1 MIKEKEV
8 LIKGHRTN
16 FNHFKERGYD
26 IQFKKTVSVKIQ
38 DLMSGSTAIIT
49 SICDNCLSEK
59 PNQFRFYWE
68 YTSGLKEKYF
78 CQKCSHEKRKAT
90 CVEKWGVENPMQ
102 SDEVKNKL
110 KISLLE
116 TYGVEHYSKT
126 EDFKKKYK
134 ETCQKNWGVD
144 NVFQSEE
151 GKDKIKSTY
160 LEKWGKEYPQQIE
173 EIKEKTTQ
181 SFLDKFGVERYS
193 QTSEF
198 KVKVRETSQKNW
210 GVDNFSQTPDFLEKT
225 KQTSQKN
232 WGVDHYSKTDE
243 FKNRVKNGRQN
254 LTKLRYDNLIGK
266 DFEITQYNDSNFLI
280 FHHTC
285 QREFKINRDLLYARH
300 NLNICLCTKCLDI
313 DLGQSN
319 MELEMQE
326 FLNSLSISYIRKDR
340 TVLGGKELDI
350 YLPDYNL
357 AIEMNGVYWHSEIYL
372 DKYYH
377 RDKSNLCREK
387 GIHLIHIW
395 EDDWK
400 LKRNIVKSII
410 LNRLGLSENKIF
422 ARKCQVKEVS
432 PSDASN
438 FLEENHI
445 QGFSPSKYKFGL
457 YYSDELV
464 SLMTFGWRYTNSKK
478 EFELIRFCNRKGFNV
493 IGAAS
498 KLFAYFL
505 KNVESINEII
515 SYSDISIFEGNL
527 YQKLG
532 FKRISTSKP
541 NYFWIVDG
549 IRKHRFN
556 FNKKRLVKLGYDSTK
571 SESEILHE
579 LGYYRTYSCG
589 QEKWIYKINV

>member
-1 MIKEKEV
+1 MINEKEV

-26 IQFKKTVSVKIQ
+26 IQFKKTISVKIE
-38 DLMSGSTAIIT
+38 DLMPGSTAIIT

-59 PNQFRFYWE
+59 TNQFRFYWE

-110 KISLLE
+110 KISLLK

-134 ETCQKNWGVD
+134 ETCQKNLGVD
-144 NVFQSEE
+144 NIFQSEN
-151 GKDKIKSTY
+151 GKNKIKSTY

-210 GVDNFSQTPDFLEKT
+210 GVDNFSQTPDFFEKT

-243 FKNRVKNGRQN
+243 FKNRVRKCKNIR
-254 LTKLRYDNLIGK
+254 
-266 DFEITQYNDSNFLI
+266 NF
-280 FHHTC
+280 
-285 QREFKINRDLLYARH
+285 
-300 NLNICLCTKCLDI
+300 LDI

-340 TVLGGKELDI
+340 TVLNGKELDI

-400 LKRNIVKSII
+400 LKRSIVKSII

-432 PSDASN
+432 ASDASN

-457 YYSDELV
+457 YYNDELV

-478 EFELIRFCNRKGFNV
+478 EFELIRFCNKRGYNI
-493 IGAAS
+493 IGSAS
-498 KLFAYFL
+498 KLFSYFL
-505 KNVESINEII
+505 KNNSSVFEVI
-515 SYSDISIFEGNL
+515 SYSDISIFDGNL

-532 FKRISTSKP
+532 FKSVSTSKP
-541 NYFWIVDG
+541 NYFWV
-549 IRKHRFN
+549 
-556 FNKKRLVKLGYDSTK
+556 V
-571 SESEILHE
+571 E
-579 LGYYRTYSCG
+579 
-589 QEKWIYKINV
+589 